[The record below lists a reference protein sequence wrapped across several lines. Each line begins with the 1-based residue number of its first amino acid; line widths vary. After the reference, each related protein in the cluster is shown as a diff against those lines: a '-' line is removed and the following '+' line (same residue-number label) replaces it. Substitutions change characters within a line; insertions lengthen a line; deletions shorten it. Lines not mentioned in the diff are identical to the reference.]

1 MRLKMTNFVIWLN
14 KTRHNSW
21 KLMRHSAAEVD
32 DDSQS
37 TIYLQN
43 EEEIPSHVILSLNVK
58 DPRTLTKKG
67 NNADAQVLGTASILG
82 DVLGTEDKEHII
94 RGQFSDKPAGSGKIR
109 ANNLWDVSSGETEAA
124 ASNLKDEPRPP
135 GIRPLRVLILSPWN
149 SIRVA
154 LNEESVAVGDAESF
168 RQQHGVR
175 SGSSSNSECGNSD
188 ATLAGCHGDSFDG
201 FCSTEEFFADKFLE

>member
-1 MRLKMTNFVIWLN
+1 MGLREKRWISSKHSNLLDFPDCDAYLCLK
-14 KTRHNSW
+14 
-21 KLMRHSAAEVD
+21 
-32 DDSQS
+32 
-37 TIYLQN
+37 
-43 EEEIPSHVILSLNVK
+43 
-58 DPRTLTKKG
+58 
-67 NNADAQVLGTASILG
+67 
-82 DVLGTEDKEHII
+82 
-94 RGQFSDKPAGSGKIR
+94 
-109 ANNLWDVSSGETEAA
+109 ETEAA

-135 GIRPLRVLILSPWN
+135 AIRPLRVLILSPWN

-175 SGSSSNSECGNSD
+175 SDSSSNSECGNSD